1 MRHSTVG
8 VRRPLAA
15 AAAIAVFVFAALL
28 TALFPQASVEA
39 TVTDD
44 FTGVYLGQQD
54 DSRFVLRLQQD
65 GSVLRGTIFEGPD
78 IPSADTDVDT
88 DALSLLP
95 NGDPIMGFV
104 SGSTV
109 VWLRQ
114 SQPVEVWVGGQAR
127 AHLIGR
133 WFGPAGSGAWKAAPV
148 DLGAHLVIHKRV
160 GPQAI
165 PAGETSDVEYGIT
178 IRNRGPRLA
187 RNVLLRDAR
196 FPGFYQIQSIV
207 IRRHD
212 PASAADTTAA
222 AGPDAAAALTGISGL
237 NLGYVPPGGT
247 VTVVISAELLTPEQ
261 LVFFRNIATASA
273 DNAHRVSAQAALT
286 VRERCD
292 GISLDA
298 TRDIARMA
306 EPDRS
311 PRIVTDHLTP
321 NVRCLDVER

>member
-15 AAAIAVFVFAALL
+15 AGAIAVLVFAALL
-28 TALFPQASVEA
+28 IALFPQGSVEA
-39 TVTDD
+39 TATDNL
-44 FTGVYLGQQD
+44 TGVYLGQQD

-78 IPSADTDVDT
+78 IPSADTDVDA

-95 NGDPIMGFV
+95 NGDPILGFV

-127 AHLIGR
+127 AHLVGR

-212 PASAADTTAA
+212 PASAADTTDA

-237 NLGYVPPGGT
+237 SLGDIPPGGA
-247 VTVVISAELLTPEQ
+247 VTVVISGTAHPRATG
-261 LVFFRNIATASA
+261 VFRNIATASA

-292 GISLDA
+292 DISVDA
-298 TRDIARMA
+298 TRDIARTA

-311 PRIVTDHLTP
+311 PRIVTDHLMP
-321 NVRCLDVER
+321 SVRCLDVER